1 MIFNLVKLQRDENEN
16 GEERELVRNGKIVL
30 HLQRI
35 AGCTTR
41 NVRQEKKES
50 SLFASSPLRLLAGG
64 YFPAFALMFVD
75 GMPFQFVSFPLLNA
89 FVTKVGCAV
98 GGPLVIRTVAGDPDW
113 RVFL

>member
-16 GEERELVRNGKIVL
+16 GEERELVRNGKNCVTFTEDC
-30 HLQRI
+30 RVYDKK
-35 AGCTTR
+35 CTTR
-41 NVRQEKKES
+41 KKKRV
-50 SLFASSPLRLLAGG
+50 ASSPLRLLAGG